1 MQTVRL
7 IRLDHLTNCTLLARF
22 DNFVGIAQSVGF
34 LKIIFRSPI
43 CINFS
48 IGNLQ
53 YHNNNNNYGTSEIV
67 IIIAIII
74 KSYAYL
80 DVDFVLISCKH
91 FLVDCDPLLQSTLG
105 DSSSLERSFHSH
117 RSTSGSPA
125 PLLMVTHY
133 RLFWEC

>member
-7 IRLDHLTNCTLLARF
+7 IHLDRLTNCTLLARF
-22 DNFVGIAQSVGF
+22 DNCVGIAQSVGF
-34 LKIIFRSPI
+34 LKIIFHSPI

-53 YHNNNNNYGTSEIV
+53 YHNNNNNNCGTSEIV

-80 DVDFVLISCKH
+80 DVDLFLSAANIS
-91 FLVDCDPLLQSTLG
+91 
-105 DSSSLERSFHSH
+105 
-117 RSTSGSPA
+117 
-125 PLLMVTHY
+125 
-133 RLFWEC
+133 